1 MAMTGEAGRAAATI
15 QENLIKHQSPVSGC
29 WSPNLMKIFGFAGY
43 SGSGKTTLIEK
54 LIPLF
59 KGRGLKVSLI
69 KHVHHNFDIDQPGK
83 DSYRHREAGC
93 GEVLVTSSR
102 RWVLMH
108 ELRGAPE
115 PHLSEQLQ
123 HLSPCDL
130 VLIEGFKREHIPKL
144 EVHRAEVREPLIHPN
159 DPEVVAVAADIRL
172 DTKLPQFDLNDAPGI
187 AAFVLDH
194 VGLK

>member
-1 MAMTGEAGRAAATI
+1 
-15 QENLIKHQSPVSGC
+15 
-29 WSPNLMKIFGFAGY
+29 MKTFGFAGW

-59 KGRGLKVSLI
+59 VQRGLHVSLL
-69 KHVHHNFDIDQPGK
+69 KHAHHTFDVDHPGK
-83 DSYRHREAGC
+83 DSYRHRQAGA

-108 ELRGAPE
+108 ELRGGKE
-115 PHLSEQLQ
+115 PTFEEQIA

-130 VLIEGFKREHIPKL
+130 LIVEGFKYAPIPKL
-144 EVHRAEVREPLIHPN
+144 EVWRAVTGEPMLHPN
-159 DPEVVAVAADIRL
+159 DPHVVAVASDAKVATTVPL
-172 DTKLPQFDLNDAPGI
+172 LDLNAHERI

-194 VGLK
+194 LKLA